1 MEEGL
6 IIASADVESD
16 REWSGGGEAMG
27 NLNSD
32 MTSGPNL
39 GDALDSPVPGV
50 LGVDADPER
59 PFIEFAPG
67 GYDALKSGDVCD
79 M

>member
-1 MEEGL
+1 
-6 IIASADVESD
+6 
-16 REWSGGGEAMG
+16 MG